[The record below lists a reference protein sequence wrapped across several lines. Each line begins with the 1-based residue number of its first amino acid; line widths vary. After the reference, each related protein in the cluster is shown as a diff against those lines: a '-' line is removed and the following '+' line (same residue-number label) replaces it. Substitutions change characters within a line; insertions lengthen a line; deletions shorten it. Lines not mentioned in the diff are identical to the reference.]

1 MRRRTPYFSEDLHKI
16 VEDML
21 GINIQWGGYTPFEGF
36 RRHASRPY
44 VDLMNAG
51 SEIIVTAELP
61 GVNKAD
67 IRINA
72 TDAEVEIT
80 VESAN
85 SEGENRRCSRTRY
98 DNFYVKETMPA
109 EIDPKKIKATYKNG
123 VLEIKAPK
131 KESDKKKENK
141 RRIKR

>member
-1 MRRRTPYFSEDLHKI
+1 MQRRTPYFSEDLRKI

-21 GINIQWGGYTPFEGF
+21 GINIQGWGYTPFEGF
-36 RRHASRPY
+36 RKHASRPY
-44 VDLMNAG
+44 VDIMDAG
-51 SEIIVTAELP
+51 SEIIITAELP
-61 GVNKAD
+61 GVNKEN

-72 TDAEVEIT
+72 TYTEVEIT

-85 SEGENRRCSRTRY
+85 SAGKNHPCPRRRY
-98 DNFYVKETMPA
+98 DHFYAKETMPV

-131 KESDKKKENK
+131 EESDKKK
-141 RRIKR
+141 RINVE